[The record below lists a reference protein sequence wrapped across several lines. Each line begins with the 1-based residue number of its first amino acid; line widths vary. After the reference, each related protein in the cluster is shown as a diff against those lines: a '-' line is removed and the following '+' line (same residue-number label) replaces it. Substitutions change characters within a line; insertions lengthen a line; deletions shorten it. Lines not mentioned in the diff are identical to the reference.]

1 MGMFDYIRCDYPL
14 PSDPPVDATI
24 NFQTKDFDCL
34 MQQYVITADGKL
46 QNITDPDQP
55 LYDSLDEDLSTFS
68 ETIEIYTNFFNDS
81 ATTEI
86 YTANGE
92 DVYYLQYEIA
102 FLNGSVVAIEEI
114 ENRKET
120 SYPIDKFYHE

>member
-14 PSDPPVDATI
+14 PSNPSIDATI

-34 MQQYVITADGKL
+34 MQQYVITVDGKL
-46 QNITDPDQP
+46 QNITDPNQP
-55 LYDSLDEDLSTFS
+55 LYDTLDEDLSTFS
-68 ETIEIYTNFFNDS
+68 EIIEIYTNNIVAS
-81 ATTEI
+81 VGSKL

-92 DVYYLQYEIA
+92 DVYYLEYKVT

-120 SYPIDKFYHE
+120 ACSVELLR